1 MKYAD
6 RSGSGKFIT
15 VYPRDD
21 EQFCYLLDSLNELT
35 ENVEGPYIL
44 SDTKYGNGSVYFR
57 YGGFYYRKQVLEGG
71 KNVMVI
77 ATPDGNTIED
87 KRVPFSFSRIS

>member
-1 MKYAD
+1 MEDFVLDNISNFLLKKGVPFKFRATTTAFYQSNMKYAD

-44 SDTKYGNGSVYFR
+44 SDT
-57 YGGFYYRKQVLEGG
+57 
-71 KNVMVI
+71 
-77 ATPDGNTIED
+77 
-87 KRVPFSFSRIS
+87 